1 MAVSD
6 PIQYLRFPRF
16 EPIPAAG
23 PVARRLFEP
32 IETAYAHPLLPWDTV
47 PETLVAEVEVDPV
60 GRQVAA
66 SLTAAVVEV
75 LAGHRSPVQLER
87 WLEPELVSLLEHL
100 CRAKVGTGLRLR
112 SIRVLS
118 PSAGVLE
125 VMAHLRQ
132 GTRSRAAA
140 LRLARH
146 HGRWIATNL
155 EISLRPPVIN
165 RAGGLLRPSA

>member
-100 CRAKVGTGLRLR
+100 CRAKVGTGLR
-112 SIRVLS
+112 
-118 PSAGVLE
+118 
-125 VMAHLRQ
+125 Q